1 MEELIQKRIM
11 ESIETKKNTIKSQ
24 LSNIKKAAE
33 MIIDSYQKGGK
44 LICFGNG
51 GSASD
56 AQHIVAEL
64 INKLYLNRPMLNSI
78 ALNTNTSII
87 TAIGNDSSFE
97 DVFSRQIESLTKPHD
112 IVLGLSTSGN
122 STNIINALIKAKDL
136 GIKTIALTGQEGG
149 RIKHIGTD
157 LMINVSSKDVARIQ
171 ECHITIGHIICEI
184 VEEELFGSKQLTQ
197 SKQKISPEPP
207 SFLTP
212 SVDIN
217 FHP

>member
-1 MEELIQKRIM
+1 MEDLIQKRIL
-11 ESIETKKNTIKSQ
+11 ESIEAKKNTIASQ
-24 LSNIKKAAE
+24 LPNIKKAAE
-33 MIIDSYQKGGK
+33 MIIDCYQKDGK

-64 INKLYLNRPMLNSI
+64 INKLYIDRPMLNSV
-78 ALNTNTSII
+78 ALNTNASII

-97 DVFSRQIESLTKPHD
+97 NVFSRQIESLTKPHD
-112 IVLGLSTSGN
+112 VVLGLSTSGN
-122 STNIINALIKAKDL
+122 STNVINALIKAKDL

-157 LMINVSSKDVARIQ
+157 LMINVSSNDVARIQ

-184 VEEELFGSKQLTQ
+184 VERELFKVKEETFS
-197 SKQKISPEPP
+197 
-207 SFLTP
+207 
-212 SVDIN
+212 
-217 FHP
+217 